1 MKTTLELLNEVVGLG
16 FNEDE
21 ALESI
26 DMALDD
32 EFGYKNRKP
41 IEKEQISNELYETI
55 LLGFQ
60 CEAEYR

>member
-1 MKTTLELLNEVVGLG
+1 MKTTLELLNEVVELG
-16 FNEDE
+16 FNKDE

-41 IEKEQISNELYETI
+41 IEKEQISDELYETI
-55 LLGFQ
+55 LDSFK
-60 CEAEYR
+60 CELD

>member
-1 MKTTLELLNEVVGLG
+1 MKTTLELLNEVLTLG
-16 FNEDE
+16 FNKDE

-41 IEKEQISNELYETI
+41 IEKEQLNDELYETI
-55 LLGFQ
+55 LDSFK
-60 CEAEYR
+60 CELD

>member
-1 MKTTLELLNEVVGLG
+1 MKTTLELLNKVIELG
-16 FNEDE
+16 FDENE

-41 IEKEQISNELYETI
+41 IEKEQLNDELYETI
-55 LLGFQ
+55 LDSFK
-60 CEAEYR
+60 CELD